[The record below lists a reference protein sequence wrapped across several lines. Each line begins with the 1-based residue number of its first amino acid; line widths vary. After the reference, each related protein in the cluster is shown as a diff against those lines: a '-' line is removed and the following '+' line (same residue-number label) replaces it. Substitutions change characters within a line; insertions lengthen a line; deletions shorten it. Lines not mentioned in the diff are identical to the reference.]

1 MKQPRLPDGVPAAHR
16 DDLAYLMDNIHLK
29 SVGIDVGSSTM
40 QVMFSAIH
48 LHREALA
55 LSTRYEVQSRE
66 MLAQSAVELTP
77 YLGDGFIDAEQVGQ
91 FVRGEYGRAGLDP
104 DMVDTGAILLTGE
117 ALRQR
122 NARAVADSLA
132 GLAGDFVCV
141 SAGHNLEALLAAHG
155 SGAVDLSAQGRR
167 AVLCVDAGG
176 GTTKLALVRNG
187 RVAATGA
194 IEVGG
199 RIVAWDA
206 ARRLT
211 RVTATVDRLLGAES
225 RLRVG
230 EIISEQAE
238 RELARRIAGQILAV
252 ASGRLTELNPEL
264 VLTEGLEMVTPA
276 VEVITFSG
284 GVAEYV
290 FGRETRQ
297 FGDLGP
303 AIGAELRRAI
313 AEQRLPAEVADP
325 GQGIRATVAGVSQ
338 CTVQVS
344 GSTVAVADVSLPL
357 RNVPVVDPVLDLSG
371 AIAHETVAAA
381 ISGAVRARD
390 LPADAAVAVALRW
403 EGPPSYGRLAE
414 LARGLD
420 EAWAGAPR
428 APLIVIIDRDL
439 AASVGA
445 ILSEELSAY
454 RGLVCLD
461 NVQLS
466 PFDYVDVGPPIWPAG
481 VFPVVIKSLLFGSAA
496 AGRPAELSSYRA
508 GRSS

>member
-1 MKQPRLPDGVPAAHR
+1 
-16 DDLAYLMDNIHLK
+16 MDNIHLT

-48 LHREALA
+48 LHREALG

-66 MLAQSAVELTP
+66 MLAQSPVELTP
-77 YLGDGFIDAEQVGQ
+77 YLGNGFIDAEQVGQ
-91 FVRGEYGRAGLDP
+91 FARGEYGKAGLDP
-104 DMVDTGAILLTGE
+104 GSVDAGAILLTGE

-155 SGAVDLSAQGRR
+155 SGAADLSARDGR
-167 AVLCVDAGG
+167 AVLCVDVGG

-187 RVAATGA
+187 RVVATGA

-206 ARRLT
+206 DRRLT
-211 RVTATVDRLLGAES
+211 RVTATVDCLLAGEY

-230 EIISEQAE
+230 ETISEQAE
-238 RELARRIAGQILAV
+238 RELGRRIAGEILAV
-252 ASGRLTELNPEL
+252 ASGRLAEVNPML
-264 VLTEGLEMVTPA
+264 ILTESLEMVTPA
-276 VEVITFSG
+276 VAAISFSG
-284 GVAEYV
+284 GVAEYL
-290 FGRETRQ
+290 FGRETRE

-303 AIGAELRRAI
+303 AIGAELRAAI
-313 AEQRLPAEVADP
+313 AGQRLPAEVVDP
-325 GQGIRATVAGVSQ
+325 GEGIRATVAGVSQ

-344 GSTVAVADVSLPL
+344 GSTVAVAGVSLPL
-357 RNVPVVDPVLDLSG
+357 RNVPVVDPALDLSG
-371 AIAHETVAAA
+371 AIAQETVAAA
-381 ISGAVRARD
+381 ISAAVRARD
-390 LPADAAVAVALRW
+390 LPADAAVAVVLRW

-420 EAWAGAPR
+420 AARDGLTR
-428 APLIVIIDRDL
+428 APLIAIIDRDL

-445 ILSEELSAY
+445 ILIEELSAHS
-454 RGLVCLD
+454 GLVCLD

-466 PFDYVDVGPPIWPAG
+466 PFDYVDIGPPVWPAG
-481 VFPVVIKSLLFGSAA
+481 VFPVVIKSLLFGSAR
-496 AGRPAELSSYRA
+496 AGRPPELSSYRA
-508 GRSS
+508 GRSFMR

>member
-1 MKQPRLPDGVPAAHR
+1 MT
-16 DDLAYLMDNIHLK
+16 DDLAYLIDNIHLT

-77 YLGDGFIDAEQVGQ
+77 YLGDGFIDADLVGQ
-91 FVRGEYGRAGLDP
+91 FVRGEYGQAGLDP
-104 DMVDTGAILLTGE
+104 SAVDTGAILLTGE

-155 SGAVDLSAQGRR
+155 SGAADLSAQGGRT
-167 AVLCVDAGG
+167 VLCVDVGG
-176 GTTKLALVRNG
+176 GTTKLALLKNG
-187 RVAATGA
+187 SVVATGA

-206 ARRLT
+206 TRRLT
-211 RVTATVDRLLGAES
+211 RVTATVGRLLEGES
-225 RLRVG
+225 GLRVG
-230 EIISEQAE
+230 EIISERAE
-238 RELARRIAGQILAV
+238 WELADRIVRQILAV
-252 ASGRLTELNPEL
+252 ACGRLAELNPDL
-264 VLTEGLEMVTPA
+264 VLTEGLERVTPA
-276 VEVITFSG
+276 VEAIAFSG
-284 GVAEYV
+284 GVAEYL
-290 FGRETRQ
+290 FARETRQ

-303 AIGAELRRAI
+303 AIGAGLRRAM
-313 AEQRLPAEVADP
+313 AEGRLRAEVVDP

-344 GSTVAVADVSLPL
+344 GSTVAVAGVSLPL
-357 RNVPVVDPVLDLSG
+357 RNVPVVDPALDLSG
-371 AIAHETVAAA
+371 AIARDTVAAA
-381 ISGAVRARD
+381 VSAAVRARD
-390 LPADAAVAVALRW
+390 LPADAAAAVVLRW

-414 LARGLD
+414 LAHGLHA
-420 EAWAGAPR
+420 AWARAPQ

-445 ILSEELSAY
+445 ILSEELSTP

-466 PFDYVDVGPPIWPAG
+466 PFDYVDIGPPVWPAG
-481 VFPVVIKSLLFGSAA
+481 VFPVVIKSLLFGP
-496 AGRPAELSSYRA
+496 AGEPPGRVVESPSRAEFMR
-508 GRSS
+508 

>member
-16 DDLAYLMDNIHLK
+16 DDLAYLIDNIHLT

-48 LHREALA
+48 LRREALG
-55 LSTRYEVQSRE
+55 LSSRYEVKSRE

-91 FVRGEYGRAGLDP
+91 FVREEYGKAGLDP
-104 DMVDTGAILLTGE
+104 SAVDTGAILLTGE

-122 NARAVADSLA
+122 NARTVADSLA

-155 SGAVDLSAQGRR
+155 SGSADLSAHDRR
-167 AVLCVDAGG
+167 AVLCIDVGG
-176 GTTKLALVRNG
+176 GTTKLALVRAG
-187 RVAATGA
+187 RVVATGA

-206 ARRLT
+206 GRRLT
-211 RVTATVDRLLGAES
+211 RVTVTVDRVLGGES
-225 RLRVG
+225 LLRVG
-230 EIISEQAE
+230 EIIGEHTE

-252 ASGRLTELNPEL
+252 ASGRLAELNPEL
-264 VLTEGLEMVTPA
+264 ILTVDLEMVTPG
-276 VEVITFSG
+276 VEAITFSG

-313 AEQRLPAEVADP
+313 AEQRLPVEVVDP

-344 GSTVAVADVSLPL
+344 GSTVAVAGVSLPL
-357 RNVPVVDPVLDLSG
+357 RNVPVVDPALDLSG
-371 AIAHETVAAA
+371 VISRDTVAAA
-381 ISGAVRARD
+381 ISAAVRARD
-390 LPADAAVAVALRW
+390 LPADAAVAIVLRW

-420 EAWAGAPR
+420 AARAGATGT
-428 APLIVIIDRDL
+428 PLIVIIDRDL
-439 AASVGA
+439 AASVAA
-445 ILSEELSAY
+445 ILIEELPAH

-461 NVQLS
+461 NIQLS
-466 PFDYVDVGPPIWPAG
+466 PFDYVDIGPPIWPAG
-481 VFPVVIKSLLFGSAA
+481 VFPVVIKSLLFGPAA
-496 AGRPAELSSYRA
+496 AGRPAELSSHRA